1 VKKGESTFAPKQP
14 EGMFS
19 RRNSLTLFYL
29 FELEQNVRNIA
40 CVISRISNQETKRR
54 EIFHFLIVPLFK
66 QLIGMKKIV
75 RQVLGIDV
83 AQKELVVCLG
93 RMYDDLTPELY
104 GYKTFPNTGKGFEAM
119 ILWVKKQTME
129 EPSVRYVMEATGVYH
144 ESLAYFLEGKG
155 HEVCVVLPNKI
166 SNYFRTL
173 DVKTVTD
180 RTASEAITMFGL
192 ERKLDCWKRP
202 KEIFRSL
209 KQLTRERD
217 QIVSERTI
225 SKNQLHAE
233 ETQAYP
239 NKKSVARIKTRIK
252 LLNKQVA
259 EIKEEITLLS
269 KSEDEVNKSIEV
281 ICTIPG
287 VGLLTAVTVL
297 AETNGFELIR
307 NKRQLTSYAGL
318 DTKEKQ
324 SGTSVRGKTKI
335 SKRGNKH
342 LRKALYLPALAAIRH
357 EERYKAIFARLVS
370 KHGIKM
376 KAAVAV
382 QRKLLELIY
391 TLYKTNTPYNKQ
403 YLKSKELDHE
413 KELSLA

>member
-1 VKKGESTFAPKQP
+1 
-14 EGMFS
+14 MFS
-19 RRNSLTLFYL
+19 QRNSLTLFYL
-29 FELEQNVRNIA
+29 FELEQNVRNAA
-40 CVISRISNQETKRR
+40 CGISTISKQETKRR
-54 EIFHFLIVPLFK
+54 GIFHFFILKIN
-66 QLIGMKKIV
+66 GMKRIV
-75 RQVLGIDV
+75 KQVLGIDV

-93 RMYDDLTPELY
+93 RMHDDWTPELY
-104 GYKTFPNTGKGFEAM
+104 GYKVFPNTGRGFEAM
-119 ILWVKKQTME
+119 TLWVKKQTKE
-129 EPSVRYVMEATGVYH
+129 EPAVRYVMEATGVYH

-155 HEVCVVLPNKI
+155 HEVSVVLPNKI

-217 QIVSERTI
+217 QIVAERTI

-233 ETQAYP
+233 ETEAYP

-259 EIKEEITLLS
+259 EIKEEMTLLL
-269 KSEDEVNKSIEV
+269 KTEEEVSKSIEI

-287 VGLLTAVTVL
+287 VGLLTAATVL

-307 NKRQLTSYAGL
+307 NKRQLASYAGL
-318 DTKEKQ
+318 DIREKQ
-324 SGTSVRGKTKI
+324 SGTSVKGKAKI

-357 EERYKAIFARLVS
+357 EDKFKAIFARLVS

-391 TLYKTNTPYNKQ
+391 TLYKTNTEYKRD
-403 YLKSKELDHE
+403 YSKSKELVYE
-413 KELSLA
+413 KETSMA